1 MGNRKVK
8 HLEQEPLDPTFS
20 STKNNRCYPW
30 GVCSV
35 GTWSLTPWE
44 KKHGNIIQ
52 KAGILVL
59 THLVLSCV
67 ILTWPH
73 EVHDLT
79 E

>member
-8 HLEQEPLDPTFS
+8 HLEQETLEPTS
-20 STKNNRCYPW
+20 SPAKNDRCYPW

-35 GTWSLTPWE
+35 GTWNLTPRE

-59 THLVLSCV
+59 TQLILNCV
-67 ILTWPH
+67 TLTWSH
-73 EVHDLT
+73 QIHDLT